1 MYIIV
6 AGGGK
11 VGYYLAKE
19 LLSEGH
25 EVLVI
30 EQSSKKC
37 EQISEELGSIALRGD
52 ACETTTLADAG
63 MARADMVVAV
73 TGDDED
79 NLVICQVAKKK
90 FNAPRTIARI
100 NNPKN
105 EPIFRKLGIDV
116 TVSSTNIILEHLEAE
131 LPTHSVVHLL
141 ELRAQGLEI
150 LDIKVPPTSP
160 AVGKLLKD
168 LPIPANSVVS
178 LHLSRKHGPSIPKGD
193 TLIEAGDA
201 MVVVTTPENEALLK
215 EVLAGR

>member
-141 ELRAQGLEI
+141 ELKAQGLEI

-178 LHLSRKHGPSIPKGD
+178 LHLSQKHGPSIPKGD

>member
-37 EQISEELGSIALRGD
+37 EMISEELGSIALRGD

-150 LDIKVPPTSP
+150 LDIKVPPNSP

-178 LHLSRKHGPSIPKGD
+178 LHLSQKHGPSIPKGD
-193 TLIEAGDA
+193 SLIEAGDA
-201 MVVVTTPENEALLK
+201 MVVVTTPENEALLR
-215 EVLAGR
+215 EVLAGW

>member
-30 EQSSKKC
+30 EQNSKKC
-37 EQISEELGSIALRGD
+37 EMISEELGSIALRGD

-150 LDIKVPPTSP
+150 LDIKVPPNSP

-178 LHLSRKHGPSIPKGD
+178 LHLSLKHGPSIPKGD
-193 TLIEAGDA
+193 SVIEAGDA
-201 MVVVTTPENEALLK
+201 MVVVTTPENEARLK
-215 EVLAGR
+215 EVLTGR